1 MTETYEVASDI
12 LRGESAG
19 MFYNHVSSAWDA
31 NGNDYLMFNIGEL
44 DLLANFDIMEDE
56 DESFAGVVDLESTIR
71 RSNVATT
78 WSEMISYMI
87 EDKFAGLESVMES
100 AEFSDS
106 VAIIE
111 WDMESA
117 EFSDS
122 IAIVESADESTDQLG
137 ESDMEESGDKS
148 EVFALDE
155 PGHSASSSVRVS
167 ARSNRGVPGDRFQPA
182 IVYAKQQLGTE
193 PKACSSCGQF
203 RSATTCS
210 VCKGKSSEAYVS
222 CDRCLNGMH
231 SRCFVL

>member
-1 MTETYEVASDI
+1 
-12 LRGESAG
+12 
-19 MFYNHVSSAWDA
+19 
-31 NGNDYLMFNIGEL
+31 
-44 DLLANFDIMEDE
+44 
-56 DESFAGVVDLESTIR
+56 
-71 RSNVATT
+71 
-78 WSEMISYMI
+78 MI
-87 EDKFAGLESVMES
+87 EEKFAGLESVMES

-106 VAIIE
+106 VAIVECDMGSADE
-111 WDMESA
+111 WDSFADLESDMESA